1 MARQTKVA
9 GPKRGEVYLV
19 DFDPTVGAELQ
30 KTRRAV
36 ILQNDI
42 GNRFSPITIVAGI
55 TSRVGDRLYP
65 TEVIIAPTE
74 GGLGRQSVL
83 LLNQI
88 RSIDRARLVKRLG
101 RLRRETMFKV
111 DRALQISLG
120 LVEF

>member
-1 MARQTKVA
+1 MARQTNVA
-9 GPKRGEVYLV
+9 VPKRGEVYLV

-30 KTRRAV
+30 KTRPVV

-42 GNRFSPITIVAGI
+42 GNRFSPTTIVAGI